1 MSNGQMPM
9 INVGG
14 SNLPPEIL
22 QQQQALN
29 RQQQMAQLLMQQ
41 GQSMPSGQMVSGR
54 YVAPSFFQ
62 YAAPLFQ
69 SYAGTKLAEKGDK
82 TALDLAKQLR
92 QQYANEAQQYQ
103 TLLRGKEAIE
113 GGIYGPDNKL
123 TMQTTPDMIGPQG
136 ELTSQY
142 RKVAPVAAVAPNP
155 QAANLFG
162 STAFSPVLQ
171 RFATEEMFKKPKW
184 VKAEYTDEKTGKTRQ
199 GVYDENSPDPIST
212 FQVGGVKPEMTAY
225 ERSNLRLRQAELA
238 DKGIGV
244 NLNIGGQQS
253 NMPQGVVT
261 QGGMPQGGGQ
271 VSQTTLPVASADAK
285 FTPATLPKYEYDT
298 SMSPADNRAA
308 QVEFNKKLRT
318 NISNAKDSFGILGSA
333 ADVLSSNRPS
343 SGFISN
349 LATTAGEAFGYGG
362 ESSQADAT
370 LKILGERLTAQ
381 VPRFEG
387 PQSDKDT
394 ASYRTAAGDLGNAN
408 KPIAT
413 RIAAVKTMI
422 ELNKKYYPNGDWD
435 SIDIAGPVNR
445 RYNPYLPTV
454 AQDIG
459 RAVTKEKS
467 SYSPQEFRKTLN
479 PQDQAAF
486 DFVRRNPNHK
496 DTPAIKKVLGIE

>member
-1 MSNGQMPM
+1 MAQPQT
-9 INVGG
+9 INLGG
-14 SNLPPEIL
+14 INLPPEIL

-69 SYAGTKLAEKGDK
+69 TYAGTKLAEKGDK
-82 TALDLAKQLR
+82 ASADLAKALR

-103 TLLRGKEAIE
+103 TLLRGGEVLAPE
-113 GGIYGPDNKL
+113 QAGPFVDESGKAVPAPK
-123 TMQTTPDMIGPQG
+123 QMINVG
-136 ELTSQY
+136 
-142 RKVAPVAAVAPNP
+142 ADP
-155 QAANLFG
+155 QAAYLFG
-162 STAFSPVLQ
+162 STAYNPALQ
-171 RFATEEMFKKPKW
+171 AVALKKLTEGPKW
-184 VKAEYTDEKTGKTRQ
+184 EKASFTDEKTGRVRE
-199 GVYDENSPDPIST
+199 GVIDVNATNPIAT

-225 ERSNLRLRQAELA
+225 ERANIRIKTAELS

-244 NLNIGGQQS
+244 NLGGGQV
-253 NMPQGVVT
+253 NMPQGGTMPV

-271 VSQTTLPVASADAK
+271 VGQTTLPVSSADAK
-285 FTPATLPKYEYDT
+285 FTPATLPKYEYDP

-349 LATTAGEAFGYGG
+349 LATTTGEAFGYGG
-362 ESSQADAT
+362 EASQADAT

-435 SIDIAGPVNR
+435 SIDIGGPVNR

-459 RAVTKEKS
+459 RAVTGEKS

>member
-1 MSNGQMPM
+1 MAQQMPM

-14 SNLPPEIL
+14 SNLPPEIM

-69 SYAGTKLAEKGDK
+69 TYAGTRLAEKGDK
-82 TALDLAKQLR
+82 ASADLAKALR

-103 TLLRGKEAIE
+103 DLLRGKEATFE
-113 GGIYGPDNKL
+113 QAGPTPTGGNIPN
-123 TMQTTPDMIGPQG
+123 QT
-136 ELTSQY
+136 Y
-142 RKVAPVAAVAPNP
+142 RAGADP

-162 STAFSPVLQ
+162 STAYNPVLQ

-184 VKAEYTDEKTGKTRQ
+184 VKAEYTDEKTGKVRQ
-199 GVYDENSPDPIST
+199 GVYDENSSDPIGS
-212 FQVGGVKPEMTAY
+212 FRVGGVKPEMTPY
-225 ERSNLRLRQAELA
+225 EQANIRIKTAELA

-244 NLNIGGQQS
+244 NLVGGQGM
-253 NMPQGVVT
+253 MPQGGTMPV

-271 VSQTTLPVASADAK
+271 VGQTTSPVASADAK
-285 FTPATLPKYEYDT
+285 FTPATLPKYEYDQ

-349 LATTAGEAFGYGG
+349 LATTTGEAFGYGG
-362 ESSQADAT
+362 EASQSDAT

-459 RAVTKEKS
+459 RAVTGEKS

>member
-1 MSNGQMPM
+1 MLNL
-9 INVGG
+9 GG
-14 SNLPPEIL
+14 NLPPEIL

-41 GQSMPSGQMVSGR
+41 GQTMPSGQMVSGR
-54 YVAPSFFQ
+54 FVAPSFAQ
-62 YAAPLFQ
+62 YLAPLAQ
-69 SYAGTKLAEKGDK
+69 MYVGKSLATEGDK
-82 TALDLAKQLR
+82 AQADLAKALR
-92 QQYANEAQQYQ
+92 QQYASESQQYQ
-103 TLLRGKEAIE
+103 DLLRGKQAT
-113 GGIYGPDNKL
+113 YGPDIPTETYENVRG
-123 TMQTTPDMIGPQG
+123 QMINP
-136 ELTSQY
+136 
-142 RKVAPVAAVAPNP
+142 AVPADP
-155 QAANLFG
+155 QAAYLFG
-162 STAFSPVLQ
+162 STAYNPALQ
-171 RFATEEMFKKPKW
+171 AVALKKLTEGPKW
-184 VKAEYTDEKTGKTRQ
+184 EKASFTDEKTGRVRE
-199 GVYDENSPDPIST
+199 GVIDVNATNPIST
-212 FQVGGVKPEMTAY
+212 FQVGGVKPEMTPY
-225 ERSNLRLRQAELA
+225 EQANIRIKTAELA

-244 NLNIGGQQS
+244 NLGGGQVM
-253 NMPQGVVT
+253 MPQGGTMPVV

-285 FTPATLPKYEYDT
+285 FTPATLPKYEYDP

-459 RAVTKEKS
+459 RAVTGEKS

>member
-1 MSNGQMPM
+1 MLNL
-9 INVGG
+9 GG
-14 SNLPPEIL
+14 NLPPEIL

-62 YAAPLFQ
+62 YAAPMFQ
-69 SYAGTKLAEKGDK
+69 SYMGSKLAEKGDIQ
-82 TALDLAKQLR
+82 ALEMAKALR

-142 RKVAPVAAVAPNP
+142 RKVEPVAAVAPNP

-162 STAFSPVLQ
+162 STAYNPVLQ

-184 VKAEYTDEKTGKTRQ
+184 VKAEYTDEKTGKVRQ
-199 GVYDENSPDPIST
+199 GVYDENSSDPIGS
-212 FQVGGVKPEMTAY
+212 FRVGGVKPEMTPY
-225 ERSNLRLRQAELA
+225 EQANIRIRTAELA

-244 NLNIGGQQS
+244 NLSIGGQQS
-253 NMPQGVVT
+253 NMPQGGTMLPV

-271 VSQTTLPVASADAK
+271 AGQTMLPVASADAK
-285 FTPATLPKYEYDT
+285 FTPATLPKYEYDP

-318 NISNAKDSFGILGSA
+318 NISNAKDSFGLLSTV
-333 ADVLSSNRPS
+333 ADTLSSNQPS
-343 SGFISN
+343 SGGLQN
-349 LATTAGEAFGYGG
+349 VATTVGEFVGFGGKA
-362 ESSQADAT
+362 SQADAT

-394 ASYRTAAGDLGNAN
+394 ASYRTAAGDVGNAN

-413 RIAAVKTMI
+413 RIAAVQTMI

-459 RAVTKEKS
+459 RAVTGEKS

-479 PQDQAAF
+479 PQDQSAF
-486 DFVRRNPNHK
+486 DFVRKNPNHK

>member
-1 MSNGQMPM
+1 ML
-9 INVGG
+9 NVGG
-14 SNLPPEIL
+14 GNLPPEIL

-29 RQQQMAQLLMQQ
+29 RQQKMAELLMQQ

-62 YAAPLFQ
+62 YAAPLAQTYVGQ
-69 SYAGTKLAEKGDK
+69 SLAEKGDK
-82 TALDLAKQLR
+82 AQADLAKALR
-92 QQYANEAQQYQ
+92 QQYANEVQQYQ
-103 TLLRGKEAIE
+103 TLLRGQEATPEKYIE
-113 GGIYGPDNKL
+113 MAGPF
-123 TMQTTPDMIGPQG
+123 G
-136 ELTSQY
+136 EMVGQNNTDIPM
-142 RKVAPVAAVAPNP
+142 PVAYTPAKAAIQADP

-162 STAFSPVLQ
+162 STAYNPVLQ

-184 VKAEYTDEKTGKTRQ
+184 VKAEYTDEKTGKVRQ
-199 GVYDENSPDPIST
+199 GVYDENSSDPIGS
-212 FQVGGVKPEMTAY
+212 FRVGGVKPEMTPY
-225 ERSNLRLRQAELA
+225 EQANIRIRTAELA

-244 NLNIGGQQS
+244 NLSIGGQQS
-253 NMPQGVVT
+253 NMPQGGTMLPV

-271 VSQTTLPVASADAK
+271 AGQTTLPVASADAK
-285 FTPATLPKYEYDT
+285 FTPATLPKYEYDP

-308 QVEFNKKLRT
+308 QVDFNKKLRT
-318 NISNAKDSFGILGSA
+318 NISNAKDSFGLLSTV
-333 ADVLSSNRPS
+333 ADTLSSNQPS
-343 SGFISN
+343 SGGLQN
-349 LATTAGEAFGYGG
+349 VATTVGEFVGFGGKA
-362 ESSQADAT
+362 SQADAT

-394 ASYRTAAGDLGNAN
+394 ASYRTAAGDVGNAN

-413 RIAAVKTMI
+413 RIAAVQTMI

-459 RAVTKEKS
+459 RAVTGEKS

-479 PQDQAAF
+479 PQDQSAF

>member
-1 MSNGQMPM
+1 MAQPM
-9 INVGG
+9 LNVGG
-14 SNLPPEIL
+14 NLPPEIL

-41 GQSMPSGQMVSGR
+41 GQAVPSGQMVSGR

-62 YAAPLFQ
+62 YASPLLQ
-69 SYAGTKLAEKGDK
+69 SYAGMKLAEKGDK
-82 TALDLAKQLR
+82 AQADLAKALR
-92 QQYANEAQQYQ
+92 QQYANEVQQYQ
-103 TLLRGKEAIE
+103 TLLRGQEATPEKYTEMAGPFGE
-113 GGIYGPDNKL
+113 GVGPNNRDIP
-123 TMQTTPDMIGPQG
+123 MP
-136 ELTSQY
+136 
-142 RKVAPVAAVAPNP
+142 VAYQQAQAAVAPNP

-162 STAFSPVLQ
+162 STAYNPVLQ

-253 NMPQGVVT
+253 NMPQGGTMPVV

-271 VSQTTLPVASADAK
+271 TGQTGQTTLPVASADAK
-285 FTPATLPKYEYDT
+285 FTPATLPKYEYDP

-459 RAVTKEKS
+459 RAVTGEKS

>member
-1 MSNGQMPM
+1 MTQQML
-9 INVGG
+9 NLGG
-14 SNLPPEIL
+14 NLPPEIL

-41 GQSMPSGQMVSGR
+41 GQQQPSGQMVSGR
-54 YVAPSFFQ
+54 FVAPSFAQ
-62 YAAPLFQ
+62 YLAPLAQ
-69 SYAGTKLAEKGDK
+69 MYVGKSLAEKGDK
-82 TALDLAKQLR
+82 AQADLAKALR
-92 QQYANEAQQYQ
+92 QQYANETQQYQ
-103 TLLRGKEAIE
+103 TLLRGGEVLAPE
-113 GGIYGPDNKL
+113 QAGPFVDESGKAVPAPK
-123 TMQTTPDMIGPQG
+123 QMINVG
-136 ELTSQY
+136 
-142 RKVAPVAAVAPNP
+142 ADP
-155 QAANLFG
+155 QAAYLFG
-162 STAFSPVLQ
+162 STANNPALQ
-171 RFATEEMFKKPKW
+171 AVALKKLTEGPKW
-184 VKAEYTDEKTGKTRQ
+184 EKASFTDEKTGRVRE
-199 GVYDENSPDPIST
+199 GVIDVNATNPIAT

-225 ERSNLRLRQAELA
+225 ERANIRIKTAELS

-244 NLNIGGQQS
+244 NLGGQGM
-253 NMPQGVVT
+253 MPQGGTMPVV

-271 VSQTTLPVASADAK
+271 VGQTTSPVASADAK
-285 FTPATLPKYEYDT
+285 FTPATLPKYEYDP

-349 LATTAGEAFGYGG
+349 LATTTGEAFGYGG
-362 ESSQADAT
+362 EASQADAT

-435 SIDIAGPVNR
+435 SIDIGGPVNR

-459 RAVTKEKS
+459 RAVTGEKS

>member
-1 MSNGQMPM
+1 MAQQML
-9 INVGG
+9 NLGG
-14 SNLPPEIL
+14 NLPPEIL

-54 YVAPSFFQ
+54 YVAPSFAQ
-62 YAAPLFQ
+62 YLAPLAQ
-69 SYAGTKLAEKGDK
+69 MYVGKSLATEGDK
-82 TALDLAKQLR
+82 AQADLAKALR
-92 QQYANEAQQYQ
+92 QQYASESQQYQ
-103 TLLRGKEAIE
+103 DLLRGKEATFE
-113 GGIYGPDNKL
+113 QAGPTPTGGNIP
-123 TMQTTPDMIGPQG
+123 TQT
-136 ELTSQY
+136 Y
-142 RKVAPVAAVAPNP
+142 RAGADP
-155 QAANLFG
+155 QAAYLFG
-162 STAFSPVLQ
+162 STAYNPALQ
-171 RFATEEMFKKPKW
+171 AVALKKLTEGPKW
-184 VKAEYTDEKTGKTRQ
+184 EKASFTDEKTGRVRE
-199 GVYDENSPDPIST
+199 GVIDVNATNPIST
-212 FQVGGVKPEMTAY
+212 FQVGGVKPEMTPY
-225 ERSNLRLRQAELA
+225 EQANIRIKTAELA

-244 NLNIGGQQS
+244 NLGGGQVM
-253 NMPQGVVT
+253 MPQGGTMPVV
-261 QGGMPQGGGQ
+261 QGGMPQGGNQTGQ
-271 VSQTTLPVASADAK
+271 TGQTTLPVASADAK
-285 FTPATLPKYEYDT
+285 FTPATLPKYEYDP

-459 RAVTKEKS
+459 RAVTGEKS

>member
-1 MSNGQMPM
+1 MAQPQTLNLA
-9 INVGG
+9 GG
-14 SNLPPEIL
+14 LPPEIL

-54 YVAPSFFQ
+54 FVAPSFAQ
-62 YAAPLFQ
+62 YLAPLAQ
-69 SYAGTKLAEKGDK
+69 MYVGKSLATEGDK
-82 TALDLAKQLR
+82 AQADLAKALR
-92 QQYANEAQQYQ
+92 QQYANEVQQYQ
-103 TLLRGKEAIE
+103 TLLRGQEATPEKYTEMAGPFGE
-113 GGIYGPDNKL
+113 GVGPNNRDIP
-123 TMQTTPDMIGPQG
+123 MP
-136 ELTSQY
+136 
-142 RKVAPVAAVAPNP
+142 VAYQQAQAAVAPDP
-155 QAANLFG
+155 KAANLFG
-162 STAFSPVLQ
+162 STAYNPVLQ

-225 ERSNLRLRQAELA
+225 ERNNLRLRQAELT
-238 DKGIGV
+238 DKGINV
-244 NLNIGGQQS
+244 NLSIGGQQS
-253 NMPQGVVT
+253 NMPQGGTMPVV

-285 FTPATLPKYEYDT
+285 FTPATLPKYEYDP

-308 QVEFNKKLRT
+308 QVDFNKKLRT
-318 NISNAKDSFGILGSA
+318 NISNAKDSFGLLSTV
-333 ADVLSSNRPS
+333 ADTLSSNQPS
-343 SGFISN
+343 SGGLQN
-349 LATTAGEAFGYGG
+349 VATTVGEFVGFGGKA
-362 ESSQADAT
+362 SQADAT

-394 ASYRTAAGDLGNAN
+394 ASYRTAAGDVGNAN
-408 KPIAT
+408 KPIST

-459 RAVTKEKS
+459 RAVTGEKS